1 MTDIERWQPG
11 APSPGIAGDPASL
24 GELYD
29 SSLDEQV
36 QANNENARFDMRLQA
51 TERRISAIE
60 RATGTRLANPFQKG
74 RWDGDRSYLV
84 EGQAFAMPT
93 ADELSAFQDELRNLA
108 LSRPEYAGVIKPE
121 LSPWQEVTQSTN
133 AAGRRA
139 EDAMATRGNLLNDPL
154 AFGASFAGAFVGSF
168 YDPVNII
175 ANLAGGPGNKAK
187 SILWN
192 AVRQGAVNAGVQAAL
207 EPAVQA
213 WRKEAGLEAGLVQGA
228 QNVGFA
234 FAFGAGLDAG
244 GRTIARTAR
253 SLTGRA
259 DGQGGLF
266 TDAPPPAVRPTEAA
280 LDALEQAA
288 KARPEGDILR
298 RAADGDEAA
307 LIELAR
313 GLNDEDP
320 AVRGA
325 IAELETRPDPRLDR
339 VIEQMGIDDGSH
351 ISALAQAVRNAEVP
365 FAEPPPARVE
375 GLPEARG
382 PSLSSDDP
390 APAARGVTF
399 EVDGKPARLDRIE
412 AGDIGTDA
420 AAFQYK
426 SGGDAAGATDRLA
439 NVGRWD
445 EIGAG
450 KVVVFERMN
459 GELVIA
465 DGHQRLAL
473 AKRLEREG
481 RGHVELDAYVLREA
495 DGWTPADVRALAA
508 KKNLQEGSGTAI
520 DAARILRERP
530 DIADQSLPTTAPMLR
545 QARALARLS
554 DAAFTR
560 VVSGQAE
567 PSYAALVADLV
578 PDKERHASVLDD
590 LTRLGPQTQR
600 EARVAIGE
608 LLQAGARVETQMTLL
623 GAENSVRSLLPELIK
638 VLDQALALLRQEGRV
653 FNALVRDAGMIEGAG
668 NRLSTDVNAA
678 RAEMAQQAEALIER
692 LARMRGPVSQM
703 LDELAGAVAQGMST
717 REAAR
722 NFVARFQTLLDDRG
736 LPALL
741 RDDLTPAA
749 PSKAFDEPLGDG
761 AQAQVERLDAAWK
774 ERAKADN
781 ELDRD
786 LEQMGLFKLSDYFL
800 RTGIDAMAERLGV
813 TSILKL
819 RPWSKHPGK
828 VLAFHGT
835 QAAFDKFDLGKT
847 TDFGLHFGTPDQ
859 ANKFTDAARDFK
871 QRGTAEGDGGRMM
884 PVVLDLQKV
893 VTLPDLGRWEPR
905 SILKEL
911 EGRGV
916 EVSARTR
923 QSINALAETGGKN
936 ERNRAYALL
945 REELTAQGIDGI
957 RYINEGEGGGLT
969 WSYIVWEKGK
979 VTSAT
984 AGDTLFKVRDGAP
997 PKITAADLY
1006 ADGFPYTAELMV
1018 RHEIAALAHLL
1029 PDNIR
1034 IEVLKP
1040 GGIADTVDGGW
1051 APRTQTLY
1059 IALAALEKGGVVR
1072 HEMVHAY
1079 RSLGL
1084 MTDAE
1089 FGVLRAKVD
1098 DVMDAETQALI
1109 DKEYRAAYAGRGW
1122 DARRMQEAIDEE
1134 KVAYLVE
1141 QRWRR
1146 KVSFG
1151 KTVDDILDRIIEVME
1166 RMQNAL
1172 AGLGYQ
1178 SFEDVIARIE
1188 SGEVA
1193 ARSRMLDLMDAN
1205 GLTALSRKGDALF
1218 AFAGER
1224 AATADLAALTAAREM
1239 DAKGTSRDRIW
1250 RETGWFRGVDGQ
1262 WRFEIDDST
1271 SRLGGGGDR
1280 KLRSWLRHPELID
1293 AYDDLGDIPVSRT
1306 RSGTGGAYFEG
1317 LDSIQVQKGRRT
1329 KSVGLHEVQHAIQA
1343 REDFARGG
1351 DPDTAAIGVPLRGI
1365 HKRRLW
1371 QAMDLRRSSADLGMT
1386 LDRYI
1391 EFRKVWAAS
1400 AEDPRPFS
1408 DLDGK
1413 PYSPEAIAL
1422 ARDEATFRAQL
1433 QRDRMADGQHV
1444 YRHLAGE
1451 VEARA
1456 VQKRMDLTAEERR
1469 SRPPWKDYD
1478 VPEEEQL
1485 IARDGG
1491 SPQPADLIWLTERE
1505 SAQAKADADNAM
1517 LVESCKLS

>member
-1 MTDIERWQPG
+1 MTDIEAWRPG
-11 APSPGIAGDPASL
+11 APSPGIAGDPVSL
-24 GELYD
+24 GEVYD
-29 SSLDEQV
+29 SSLAEQV
-36 QANNENARFDMRLQA
+36 QANNANARFDMRLQA

-60 RATGTRLANPFQKG
+60 KATGTRLANPFQKG

-93 ADELSAFQDELRNLA
+93 ADELSAFQEELRKLA
-108 LSRPEYAGVIKPE
+108 QSRPEHAGVIKPE
-121 LSPWQEVTQSTN
+121 LSPWQEVQQRTH

-139 EDAMATRGNLLNDPL
+139 EEAMDTRGNIFNDPQ
-154 AFGASFAGAFVGSF
+154 AYAASFAGAFVGSF
-168 YDPVNII
+168 YDPVNIV
-175 ANLAGGPGNKAK
+175 ANIAGGPGNKAK

-244 GRTIARTAR
+244 GRAVARGYRAAR
-253 SLTGRA
+253 GTSE
-259 DGQGGLF
+259 GQGGFF
-266 TDAPPPAVRPTEAA
+266 TDAPVRPTDAA

-298 RAADGDEAA
+298 RAADGDDAA

-313 GLNDEDP
+313 GLNDDDP

-481 RGHVELDAYVLREA
+481 RGRVDLDAYVLREA
-495 DGWTPADVRALAA
+495 DGWTPADVRAAAA

-554 DAAFTR
+554 DAAFAR

-590 LTRLGPQTQR
+590 LTRLGPETQR

-608 LLQAGARVETQMTLL
+608 LLQAGARVETQLTLL
-623 GAENSVRSLLPELIK
+623 GAENSVRSLLPERIK
-638 VLDQALALLRQEGRV
+638 VLDQSLALLRQEGRV

-692 LARMRGPVSQM
+692 LARTRGPVSDL
-703 LDELAGAVAQGMST
+703 LDELAGAVAQGRSVK
-717 REAAR
+717 EAAR
-722 NFVARFQTLLDDRG
+722 NFTARFQALLDDRG

-741 RDDLTPAA
+741 RDDMAPAPA
-749 PSKAFDEPLGDG
+749 SKAFDEPLGDG

-774 ERAKADN
+774 ERTKADK

-884 PVVLDLQKV
+884 PVVLDLNKV

-916 EVSARTR
+916 QVSDRTR

-936 ERNRAYALL
+936 ERNRAYKLL

-979 VTSAT
+979 VTSAS
-984 AGDTLFKVRDGAP
+984 AGDTLFKLRDGAP
-997 PKITAADLY
+997 PKLTAEDLY

-1018 RHEIAALAHLL
+1018 RHEIAAMAHLL

-1098 DVMDAETQALI
+1098 EVMDAETQALI

-1193 ARSRMLDLMDAN
+1193 ARSREPRVATDAE
-1205 GLTALSRKGDALF
+1205 LTA
-1218 AFAGER
+1218 
-1224 AATADLAALTAAREM
+1224 
-1239 DAKGTSRDRIW
+1239 
-1250 RETGWFRGVDGQ
+1250 
-1262 WRFEIDDST
+1262 
-1271 SRLGGGGDR
+1271 
-1280 KLRSWLRHPELID
+1280 
-1293 AYDDLGDIPVSRT
+1293 
-1306 RSGTGGAYFEG
+1306 
-1317 LDSIQVQKGRRT
+1317 
-1329 KSVGLHEVQHAIQA
+1329 
-1343 REDFARGG
+1343 
-1351 DPDTAAIGVPLRGI
+1351 
-1365 HKRRLW
+1365 
-1371 QAMDLRRSSADLGMT
+1371 
-1386 LDRYI
+1386 
-1391 EFRKVWAAS
+1391 
-1400 AEDPRPFS
+1400 
-1408 DLDGK
+1408 
-1413 PYSPEAIAL
+1413 
-1422 ARDEATFRAQL
+1422 
-1433 QRDRMADGQHV
+1433 
-1444 YRHLAGE
+1444 
-1451 VEARA
+1451 
-1456 VQKRMDLTAEERR
+1456 
-1469 SRPPWKDYD
+1469 
-1478 VPEEEQL
+1478 
-1485 IARDGG
+1485 
-1491 SPQPADLIWLTERE
+1491 
-1505 SAQAKADADNAM
+1505 AKADADNAM